1 MVEERAGGRVASER
15 EAALLTPTRKGRE
28 TKLELSEIHKL
39 NLILN
44 LLLHS
49 PVLVINI
56 RLFELF

>member
-1 MVEERAGGRVASER
+1 MASER